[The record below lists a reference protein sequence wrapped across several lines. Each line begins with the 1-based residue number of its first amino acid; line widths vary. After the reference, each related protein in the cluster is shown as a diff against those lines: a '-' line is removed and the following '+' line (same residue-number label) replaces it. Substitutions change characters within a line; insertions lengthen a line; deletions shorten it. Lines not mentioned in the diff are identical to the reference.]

1 MAKKKES
8 NVSSEDFDDI
18 FNLIGGSI
26 SQDEDKKVFEAIKAL
41 PCSDDEKIRAL
52 VTKVRDLEREIHYS
66 RR

>member
-52 VTKVRDLEREIHYS
+52 VAKVRDLEREIHYS